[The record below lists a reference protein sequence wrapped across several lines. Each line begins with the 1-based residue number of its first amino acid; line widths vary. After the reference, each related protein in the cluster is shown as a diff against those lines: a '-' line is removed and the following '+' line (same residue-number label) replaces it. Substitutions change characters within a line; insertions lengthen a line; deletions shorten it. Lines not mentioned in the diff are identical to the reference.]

1 MRESKKSQLINKLV
15 GLSYHLDSIST
26 RSSERFWVIDNE
38 WLFTYSTYADE
49 YQQYVCLDLLKNKTG
64 VISRQLIIS
73 REFDKAKCEF
83 KFRVVGIMYRYGRE
97 VHKLDLDDLYLVTPE
112 QLEYVIDDVMTS
124 TYVSALYDGVIA
136 SDLQKVKGRFYHE

>member
-1 MRESKKSQLINKLV
+1 MKETKKSKLINKLV
-15 GLSYHLDSIST
+15 NLSYRLDSIET

-73 REFDKAKCEF
+73 REYDKAKCEF
-83 KFRVVGIMYRYGRE
+83 KFRIVGIMYRYGRE
-97 VHKLDLDDLYLVTPE
+97 VHKLDVDNLYLVTPE
-112 QLEYVIDDVMTS
+112 QLEYVIDDIMTAP
-124 TYVSALYDGVIA
+124 YVNALFEGVIA
-136 SDLQKVKGRFYHE
+136 SDL

>member
-1 MRESKKSQLINKLV
+1 MKETKKSKLVNKLV
-15 GLSYHLDSIST
+15 NLSYHLDSIST
-26 RSSERFWVIDNE
+26 RSSEQFWVIDNE
-38 WLFTYSTYADE
+38 WLFTYSMFANE

-97 VHKLDLDDLYLVTPE
+97 VHKLDLADLYLVTPE

-136 SDLQKVKGRFYHE
+136 SDL

>member
-1 MRESKKSQLINKLV
+1 MKETKKSKLVNKLV
-15 GLSYHLDSIST
+15 NLSYHLDSITT
-26 RSSERFWVIDNE
+26 RSSEQFWVIDNE
-38 WLFTYSTYADE
+38 WLFTYSMFANE

-73 REFDKAKCEF
+73 REYDKAKCEF
-83 KFRVVGIMYRYGRE
+83 KFRIVGIMYRYGRE
-97 VHKLDLDDLYLVTPE
+97 VHKLDVDNLYLVTPE

-136 SDLQKVKGRFYHE
+136 SDL